1 MNPVQSRKHAA
12 RIAAPSHATTTSPL
26 AAALIAGLALGAPH
40 AASAQDASGGP
51 AADDQARTL
60 GKVQV
65 VARAIKRYTADQVAS
80 PKFTQPLLDTT
91 QTLQVIGADLFNEQG
106 ATTLAEALR
115 NSPGVGTFYAGENGN
130 TTTGDTVYM
139 RGFDSSSSIFV
150 DGVRDLGSV
159 SRDVFNLE
167 QIEVAKGPAGTDNG
181 RTAPTG
187 AINLV
192 SKQAFATDESSAT
205 VSYGSAS
212 QRRATADWNQTIN
225 QGTAFRVNLMA
236 QAGGVPGRDTLER
249 NRWGV
254 APSLAF
260 GLGTP
265 TRLYLNL
272 LHVHQ
277 DNIPDGGVPTLG
289 LPAYTTPDP
298 TRPEIGTAARVDS
311 RNFYGTLADHDDVD
325 VDMATL
331 RIEHD
336 ISETASLLNTT
347 RRGRNQQDYLLTS
360 FMLSTD
366 PARFATPDIHDPSTW
381 EVARSLPTYK
391 DQANTILTNQTNLR
405 IQVNAGGGIEH
416 DLSTGVE
423 LTREELRS
431 HGQATLAGTAW
442 PFANLYAPDPD
453 VRGLAWSRNG
463 ADGQGRTDTVAAYL
477 FDTLKLNDRWQFNG
491 GLRMDRYTTDFSNL
505 VVCGGR
511 STPACGS
518 LPPGSIVPGVDATDS
533 DTLLSWKLGA
543 LYKPTANGSFYAN
556 YAISQQP
563 PGGGSLELSA
573 SANNANNPVFDPQE
587 ARTAEIGSKWNL
599 FGDGLLLTAAIYD
612 TRVLNE
618 IVQDPVDAKYYQTG
632 EKRVRGVELTAAGNI
647 TDAWAISAGYTT
659 MDTDVVEGP
668 TVTADGTSGL
678 SYTPKSAFT
687 AWSTWRLGERLSLGG
702 GARYSDGLRR
712 GTDGAIGTPEFTEAY
727 WVFDAVAS
735 FAVNDRLGLRL
746 NVYNLLDKDYVAAIN
761 KSGYRYT
768 PGTPRSATLTANL
781 RF

>member
-1 MNPVQSRKHAA
+1 MKPIQSRKHALHS
-12 RIAAPSHATTTSPL
+12 AAANPCANSPL
-26 AAALIAGLALGAPH
+26 AVALIAGLALGVPL
-40 AASAQDASGGP
+40 AASAQDATGGP
-51 AADDQARTL
+51 ATDDQTQTL
-60 GKVQV
+60 GKVDV
-65 VARAIKRYTADQVAS
+65 VARALKRYTADQVAS

-192 SKQAFATDESSAT
+192 SKQAFAADETAAT
-205 VSYGSAS
+205 LSYGSAS
-212 QRRATADWNQTIN
+212 QRRLTADWNQTIS
-225 QGTAFRVNLMA
+225 QGTAFRVNVMA

-265 TRLYLNL
+265 TRFHLNL
-272 LHVHQ
+272 LHVSQ

-289 LPAYTTPDP
+289 LPGYTTPDP
-298 TRPEIGTAARVDS
+298 ARPEIGAAPRVDS
-311 RNFYGTLADHDDVD
+311 SNFYGTLADHDDVT

-336 ISETASLLNTT
+336 FSETASLLNTT
-347 RRGRNQQDYLLTS
+347 RWGRNQQDYLLTS
-360 FMLSTD
+360 FMLSAD
-366 PARFATPDIHDPSTW
+366 PARFTTSDIHDPSTW
-381 EVARSLPTYK
+381 AVARSLPTYK
-391 DQANTILTNQTNLR
+391 EQSNTILTNQTNLR
-405 IQVNAGGGIEH
+405 LQVNTGGGLEH

-423 LTREELRS
+423 LTREALDS
-431 HGQATLAGTAW
+431 YGIATRPGSGW
-442 PFANLYAPDPD
+442 PSANLYAPNPD
-453 VRGLAWSRNG
+453 VSGLDWSRNG
-463 ADGQGRTDTVAAYL
+463 ADGKGRTDTLAAYL
-477 FDTLKLNDRWQFNG
+477 FDTIKLKQRWQFNG
-491 GLRMDRYTTDFSNL
+491 GLRVDRYTTEFNNRL
-505 VVCGGR
+505 VCGGR
-511 STPACGS
+511 RGPSCGS
-518 LPPGSIVPGVDATDS
+518 LPAGSIVPGVDASVS
-533 DTLLSWKLGA
+533 DTLLSWKVGA
-543 LYKPTANGSFYAN
+543 LYKPTANGSLYAN
-556 YAISQQP
+556 YAVSQQP

-573 SANNANNPVFDPQE
+573 SANNANNPAFDPQE

-599 FGDGLLLTAAIYD
+599 FGDGMLVTAAIYD

-632 EKRVRGVELTAAGNI
+632 EKRVRGIELTAAGNI
-647 TDAWAISAGYTT
+647 SDAWALSAGYTS
-659 MDTDVVEGP
+659 MDTEVVEGP
-668 TVTADGTSGL
+668 TVTADGTMGL
-678 SYTPKSAFT
+678 SYTPKNAFT
-687 AWSTWRLGERLSLGG
+687 AWSTWRLGERLSVGG
-702 GARYSDGLRR
+702 GARYSDGLHR
-712 GTDGAIGTPEFTEAY
+712 GTDGAIGTPKFTESY

-735 FAVNDRLGLRL
+735 FVVNDRLSLRL
-746 NVYNLLDKDYVAAIN
+746 NLYNLLDKDYVAAIN

-768 PGTPRSATLTANL
+768 PGTPRSVTLTANL